1 MVAAGVTGARNR
13 RMRPVK
19 LAILML
25 LPLMGAVALAL
36 HQGDHA
42 RAKRLFAERVF
53 YHRHLRP
60 PEDPRALFAL
70 LGYRAREVPVPRAGV
85 PRRFLAALP
94 TRLAAIAD
102 VRLKKELFVTAV
114 LPLVLRANELLAQDR
129 AMAERL
135 KARIEAG
142 RMLNHY

>member
-1 MVAAGVTGARNR
+1 MAAGVTGARNR

-25 LPLMGAVALAL
+25 LPLMGVIALAL

-60 PEDPRALFAL
+60 PEDPRELFAL
-70 LGYRAREVPVPRAGV
+70 LGYRASEGGTVSRRSSSAANQAGE
-85 PRRFLAALP
+85 PISRPAGTAKRRPCAASQ
-94 TRLAAIAD
+94 R
-102 VRLKKELFVTAV
+102 RS
-114 LPLVLRANELLAQDR
+114 
-129 AMAERL
+129 
-135 KARIEAG
+135 
-142 RMLNHY
+142 